1 MHVDARPSIL
11 YTVTMAAARRV
22 WVVDDSEAD
31 ASRARTALA
40 FDYDVETFA
49 DGAQVIERAATQPP
63 ADVIVLDWVM
73 PGVTGLDVCRFLRAS
88 GGERARVGILLL
100 SGHRDSA
107 DVVEGLEAGAN
118 DYLTKPFADDELRAR
133 VGALVR
139 SRGLLERVEQS
150 EDSVRTLL
158 TQSPDA
164 LVVLDAH
171 GKLTFANPE
180 AEHVLGNSTA
190 ALLGRPLT
198 ELVPDLQLSRVREAN
213 GRVCALPDITIGDR
227 IFAPVAR
234 VLSADFAAAATVA
247 LRDVTD
253 QRRLESRRLD
263 FYSIIAHDLRSPLSA
278 MLLRTDLILR
288 GARGV
293 LSAELTA
300 DMRKMERNMRSMVSL
315 INDFLDLARLEGST
329 YQLQREHV
337 DTGALVSTVID
348 DIRPLLD
355 ESGLAIDVHLPAQP
369 LMVAGDRPR
378 LVQVLTNLLSNA
390 VKFTPSGGLIGVTVT
405 RDGRNVILRVSDTG
419 RGIVPDLV
427 PHLFQRYSRA
437 TGAGAGTGTGL
448 GLMIVREIVEA
459 HGGTVSVES
468 EIGRGTTFT
477 VRLPQRAPSA
487 GKQILVVDDDVDMRE
502 SLQFLFESQGYT
514 VDTAQNGL
522 EALERL
528 QSGQVPDVLVLDLSM
543 PVMTGVELLARL
555 GDDPRWARLPVC
567 IMSADLSVL
576 PMAPVGSLVMQKPM
590 QVDRVLEFMARH
602 VGRLETSRAASTA
615 QAAI

>member
-1 MHVDARPSIL
+1 MHVDAHASIL
-11 YTVTMAAARRV
+11 YTVVMSEPRRV
-22 WVVDDSEAD
+22 WVVDDSDAD
-31 ASRARTALA
+31 ASRARQALA
-40 FDYDVETFA
+40 LDYDVETFA
-49 DGAQVIERAATQPP
+49 DGAAVIERAATHPP

-100 SGHRDSA
+100 SGHRESA

-118 DYLTKPFADDELRAR
+118 DYLTKPYADDELRAR
-133 VGALVR
+133 VGSLVR

-171 GKLTFANPE
+171 GRLTFANPE
-180 AEHVLGNSTA
+180 AEHVLGNPTA
-190 ALLGRPLT
+190 ALLGRPLS
-198 ELVPDLQLSRVREAN
+198 ELVPDLQLSRLREAN
-213 GRVCALPDITIGDR
+213 GRVCTLPDVTIDDR
-227 IFAPVAR
+227 VFAPVAR

-263 FYSIIAHDLRSPLSA
+263 FYSIIAHDLRSPLAA
-278 MLLRTDLILR
+278 MLLRTDLILN
-288 GARGV
+288 GQRGV

-315 INDFLDLARLEGST
+315 INDFLDMARLEGSA

-337 DTGALVSTVID
+337 DTSSLVASVVD

-355 ESGLAIDVHLPAQP
+355 ESGLAIDVDVPPEA

-378 LVQVLTNLLSNA
+378 LVQVVTNLLSNA
-390 VKFTPSGGLIGVTVT
+390 VKFTPRGGLIGVTVT
-405 RDGRNVILRVSDTG
+405 RGGRNVILRVSDTG
-419 RGIVPDLV
+419 RGIAPDLV

-437 TGAGAGTGTGL
+437 TGPGPGSGSGL

-468 EIGRGTTFT
+468 ELGRGTTFT

-528 QSGQVPDVLVLDLSM
+528 QSGQVPDVMVLDLSM

-555 GDDPRWARLPVC
+555 GDDARWARLPVC
-567 IMSADLSVL
+567 VMSADLSVL
-576 PMAPVGSLVMQKPM
+576 PAAPVGSLVMQKPM

-602 VGRLETSRAASTA
+602 VRRLETTRTA
-615 QAAI
+615 QAAL

>member
-1 MHVDARPSIL
+1 MHVDAHASIL
-11 YTVTMAAARRV
+11 YTVVMSEPRRV
-22 WVVDDSEAD
+22 WVVDDSDAD
-31 ASRARTALA
+31 ASRARQALA
-40 FDYDVETFA
+40 LDYDVETFA
-49 DGAQVIERAATQPP
+49 DGAAVIERAATHPP

-100 SGHRDSA
+100 SGHRESA

-118 DYLTKPFADDELRAR
+118 DYLTKPYADDELRAR
-133 VGALVR
+133 VGSLVR

-213 GRVCALPDITIGDR
+213 GRVCALPDVTIGDR
-227 IFAPVAR
+227 VFAPVAR
-234 VLSADFAAAATVA
+234 LLSADFAAAATVA
-247 LRDVTD
+247 LRDVTE

-263 FYSIIAHDLRSPLSA
+263 FYSIIAHDLRSPLAA
-278 MLLRTDLILR
+278 MLLRTDLILN
-288 GARGV
+288 GQRGV

-315 INDFLDLARLEGST
+315 INDFLDMARLEGSA

-337 DTGALVSTVID
+337 DTSSLVASVVD

-355 ESGLAIDVHLPAQP
+355 ESGLAIDVDVPPEA

-378 LVQVLTNLLSNA
+378 LVQVVTNLLSNA
-390 VKFTPSGGLIGVTVT
+390 VKFTPRGGLIGVTVT
-405 RDGRNVILRVSDTG
+405 RGGRNVILRVSDTG
-419 RGIVPDLV
+419 RGIAPDLV

-437 TGAGAGTGTGL
+437 TGPGPGSGSGL

-468 EIGRGTTFT
+468 ELGRGTTFT

-528 QSGQVPDVLVLDLSM
+528 QAGQVPDVMVLDLSM

-555 GDDPRWARLPVC
+555 GDDARWARLPVC
-567 IMSADLSVL
+567 VMSADLSVL
-576 PMAPVGSLVMQKPM
+576 PAAPVGSLVMQKPM

-602 VGRLETSRAASTA
+602 VRRLETTRTA
-615 QAAI
+615 QAAL